1 MWKNPIFHILI
12 FKWYLNGLFFEK
24 KPKNTLKIPIWNI
37 DQVKFDFLDDFLN
50 FFPRFFGS
58 YYLKNESDEGYSTLA
73 YLVEKK
79 SGYLTMALVL
89 NFNDRFFQKKIL
101 KFTSDLRHW
110 SEKFLIFSQKLFTL
124 GLKMSKKA
132 RMEASILQ
140 DGGIYEG
147 IRSF

>member
-50 FFPRFFGS
+50 FFSSIFWVLLSQKRVRWGVLDPSLSCR
-58 YYLKNESDEGYSTLA
+58 E
-73 YLVEKK
+73 K